1 MSPFD
6 FYIYNEDAIHFLAL
20 SNLFYFQNIFAIEQ
34 LSDAELGPHASIA
47 TLAFFF
53 LEAIG
58 SISRAFPHNYGLLGH
73 ALRAFE
79 RKNNASLILPFTYYI
94 SKPRR

>member
-6 FYIYNEDAIHFLAL
+6 FYIYKDEEIHFLAL
-20 SNLFYFQNIFAIEQ
+20 SSLFYFQKTFAIEQ
-34 LSDAELGPHASIA
+34 FNEAELGPHAYIA

-58 SISRAFPHNYGLLGH
+58 SISTAFPHNYALLGH
-73 ALRAFE
+73 ALRALE
-79 RKNNASLILPFTYYI
+79 RKNNASFILPLTYSI
-94 SKPRR
+94 SKPKR